1 MIFREISK
9 MKTVRCFVMLA
20 AAATA
25 AFAQN
30 PLSVGQK
37 VFYGM
42 VAHNVV
48 AAAEKMPEENYS
60 FKPTPDV
67 RSFGQLVGHTAD
79 AQNMFCAV
87 VAGEKPP
94 VTDIEKTK
102 TSKADLVQA
111 AKAAVA
117 YCDKVYGAMTD
128 DQAPALVKMFGRDM
142 AKLTVMTINT
152 AHLDEHYGNIVTY
165 MRLKGLVPPSSEPRK

>member
-1 MIFREISK
+1 M
-9 MKTVRCFVMLA
+9 MKTLRSFVIIA

-30 PLSVGQK
+30 PLSAGQK

-48 AAAEKMPEENYS
+48 ASAEKMPEENYS
-60 FKPTPDV
+60 FKATPDV

-79 AQNMFCAV
+79 AQNMFCAAA
-87 VAGEKPP
+87 AGEKPP
-94 VTDIEKTK
+94 AGDIEKTK

-111 AKAAVA
+111 VKDAVA

-128 DQAPALVKMFGRDM
+128 EQAPALVKMMGRDM
-142 AKLTVMTINT
+142 AKLTVLTINT
-152 AHLDEHYGNIVTY
+152 AHLDEHYGNMVTY
-165 MRLKGLVPPSSEPRK
+165 MRLKNIVPPSSEPRKK